1 MTAAIMF
8 QGTGSDVGKSLI
20 VAGLARLFARQGIAV
35 RPFKPQNMSNNA
47 APATGPG
54 GLYGEIGRAQAL
66 QARAAGLDPI
76 TDMNPVLLKPQTDI
90 GAQVVVH
97 GRVTGNAEARE
108 YHRMKPD
115 LLVAVLD
122 AYRRLADD
130 AELILVEGAGSPAEM
145 NLRAGDIANMGFAE
159 AADIPV
165 ALIGD
170 IERGGVIA
178 ALVGTWTL
186 LPPDERTRLCGY
198 IVNRFRGDVTL
209 FDNALPIIAG
219 HTGLDSFGIVPWFE
233 GARALPAEDTA
244 SLTGRYSGA
253 DWTRA
258 AIRIA
263 VPHLPRIANFDDLDP
278 LADEPDVAL
287 RLVAPGERL
296 PADADLILLAGSKS
310 TRGDLRELQRHGWD
324 RDIHTAAQN
333 GAYVF
338 GICGGY
344 QMLGC
349 IIADPDG
356 VEGAPGKTTGLG
368 LLDVETVISSEK
380 TLAPVT
386 GHLSGSGTSITGF
399 EMHMGRTTGPDTA
412 APFLTLEDN
421 RPDGATAQDR
431 RIAGSYVHG
440 LFASD
445 AFRHAYLGRIARRD
459 SAAFAWNDHLDTALD
474 QLADHMQT
482 YLDTDR
488 LLATARD
495 WVPHQRSRR

>member
-1 MTAAIMF
+1 MTPAIMF

-47 APATGPG
+47 APAMGPG
-54 GLYGEIGRAQAL
+54 GIYGEIGRAQAL
-66 QARAAGLDPI
+66 QSRAAGLDPI

-90 GAQVVVH
+90 GAQVVVD
-97 GRVTGNAEARE
+97 GRVIGNAEARE

-115 LLVAVLD
+115 LLAAVLD
-122 AYRRLADD
+122 AYHRLADD
-130 AELILVEGAGSPAEM
+130 AELILIEGAGSPAEM

-186 LPPDERTRLCGY
+186 LPPEERTRLCGY

-209 FDNALPIIAG
+209 FDDALPIITS

-244 SLTGRYSGA
+244 SLTGRYRGT
-253 DWTRA
+253 DWTGA
-258 AIRIA
+258 SIRIA

-278 LADEPDVAL
+278 LAAEPDVAL
-287 RLVAPGERL
+287 RLVAPGVPL
-296 PADADLILLAGSKS
+296 PADANLILLAGSKS
-310 TRGDLRELQRHGWD
+310 TRGDLAELHRHGWD
-324 RDIHTAAQN
+324 KDIRAAAQN
-333 GAYVF
+333 GAHVF

-344 QMLGC
+344 QMLGRV
-349 IIADPDG
+349 IADPDG
-356 VEGAPGKTTGLG
+356 VEGTPGETKGLG
-368 LLDVETVISSEK
+368 LLDVETVISGEK
-380 TLAPVT
+380 SLAPVT
-386 GHLSGSGTSITGF
+386 GHLSDTGTEISGF
-399 EMHMGRTTGPDTA
+399 EMHMGRTTGPGTD
-412 APFLTLEDN
+412 APFLTLREN
-421 RPDGATAQDR
+421 RPDGATAQDG

-445 AFRHAYLGRIARRD
+445 AFRHAYLGRISRRG
-459 SAAFAWNDHLDTALD
+459 SAPFAWNDHLDAALD

-495 WVPHQRSRR
+495 RVPHKRNRP